1 MTLFYLSACA
11 LLALFFAAGL
21 VLGSRGPK
29 KDYSLG
35 GRKAGAAG
43 VTGILLGSLVGGA
56 STVGTV
62 QMAYSY
68 GMTAWWFALG
78 GGIGCLLLGLRFAV
92 PLRRSRITTIADYLG
107 ASYGGGRCG
116 RGIAFAATAASSLGT
131 FISICAQFLSCI
143 ALLRG
148 VLPLSA
154 PAAAVVA
161 ALSIWGFVAFGGMK
175 SFAKLGEAKIALLF
189 VTLVACAC
197 AALGWGG
204 FSAMRQNLAFQ
215 PWFNPFGRGFVPE
228 LGYLASM
235 IVGVFTTQ
243 IYIQSFAAAKNLHAA
258 RRGAFASALLMPP
271 MGLLG
276 TAVGLSVRAQGIEIQ
291 PDRVLSWFIM
301 DSFPPLIGGLL
312 WGGVVITVVGCA
324 AGLMLGIATNISK
337 NMIPRER
344 LAQYAS
350 RAGNRGLAAALAKA
364 AAALSEKTLVA
375 LMTAVAALIGTV
387 TTGSM
392 ILEWS
397 FVSMGLRGAGSFIPF
412 VAAVLKPG
420 LLPPVWALCSCCGG
434 LAAMLAWAAARM
446 PGDPLFAGLAVSA
459 AFAAFGALSG
469 KKIHR
474 APPWARRIKIMRD
487 SSLT

>member
-1 MTLFYLSACA
+1 M
-11 LLALFFAAGL
+11 
-21 VLGSRGPK
+21 
-29 KDYSLG
+29 
-35 GRKAGAAG
+35 
-43 VTGILLGSLVGGA
+43 
-56 STVGTV
+56 
-62 QMAYSY
+62 
-68 GMTAWWFALG
+68 
-78 GGIGCLLLGLRFAV
+78 
-92 PLRRSRITTIADYLG
+92 
-107 ASYGGGRCG
+107 
-116 RGIAFAATAASSLGT
+116 
-131 FISICAQFLSCI
+131 
-143 ALLRG
+143 
-148 VLPLSA
+148 
-154 PAAAVVA
+154 PAAALVA

-276 TAVGLSVRAQGIEIQ
+276 TAVGLSVRARGIEIQ

-324 AGLMLGIATNISK
+324 AGLMLGIATNIAK

-344 LAQYAS
+344 LACYAA
-350 RAGNRGLAAALAKA
+350 RPENKGPAAALAKA
-364 AAALSEKTLVA
+364 AVSISETALVA
-375 LMTAVAALIGTV
+375 LMTAVAAVIGTA

-397 FVSMGLRGAGSFIPF
+397 FLSMGLRGAGSFIPF
-412 VAAVLKPG
+412 VLAVLRPR
-420 LLPPVWALCSCCGG
+420 LLPPVWALASCCGG
-434 LAAMLAWAAARM
+434 LTAMLAWAFTRM
-446 PGDPLFAGLAVSA
+446 PGDPLFAAFGREAVDDADYSA
-459 AFAAFGALSG
+459 ALRAFGDEDLKRVRGRGEYAADFLHVLYPVEDVDGVAFAHDDDKGVSRVHFLRVFYRALLHLRVVPVVADEAVAGRFAEGYSEFYAGSGRHHRLIEVLDRFDEVALSYDYVRVLRYVYL
-469 KKIHR
+469 HR
-474 APPWARRIKIMRD
+474 AYVEIFSHNSTSVWF
-487 SSLT
+487 L